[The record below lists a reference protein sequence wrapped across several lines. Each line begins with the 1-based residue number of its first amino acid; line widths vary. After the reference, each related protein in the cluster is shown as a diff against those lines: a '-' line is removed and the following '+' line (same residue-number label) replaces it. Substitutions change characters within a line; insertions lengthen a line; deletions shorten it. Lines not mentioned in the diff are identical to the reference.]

1 MNYSIYNAYPIYDWK
16 TQDIWIAN
24 GSSGWTY
31 NHLYDLYYQAGVPLS
46 RQRVASPFIS
56 QAISTLFI
64 YKVVDPDMWGRMVGR
79 VNGVGFAGIYGNTS
93 AMGWRLSSASRV
105 LLGEIYV
112 FSPKYFTRRN
122 S

>member
-24 GSSGWTY
+24 GKFGWTY

-79 VNGVGFAGIYGNTS
+79 VNGVEEDDLYEIVDGYHRYLVMKQSQRIYDREKGMLPN
-93 AMGWRLSSASRV
+93 GD
-105 LLGEIYV
+105 
-112 FSPKYFTRRN
+112 
-122 S
+122 

>member
-24 GSSGWTY
+24 GKFGWTY

-64 YKVVDPDMWGRMVGR
+64 YKVVDPDMWGQDGWTCKRCWLCR
-79 VNGVGFAGIYGNTS
+79 YIWEYLRYG
-93 AMGWRLSSASRV
+93 MEGYQVPSRV

-112 FSPKYFTRRN
+112 FCS
-122 S
+122 

>member
-24 GSSGWTY
+24 GKFGWTY

-64 YKVVDPDMWGRMVGR
+64 YKVVDPTCGG
-79 VNGVGFAGIYGNTS
+79 
-93 AMGWRLSSASRV
+93 GWLDV
-105 LLGEIYV
+105 
-112 FSPKYFTRRN
+112 
-122 S
+122 